1 MSKYI
6 VFDRDGTLIKHIPYL
21 SNPSQVKLFGDT
33 IKSINLLR
41 ENGVKLFL
49 HTNQSGVSRNFFKI
63 EDAISCNNKLIE
75 LLGMGENIFEKICIA
90 EDYPAKED
98 SYRKPSPKFGLEIIK
113 KYKIDKQN
121 LIYVG
126 DSLSD
131 LETALN
137 IGCKC
142 FGVNT
147 GLVDLKSSN
156 ANKIRFDISE
166 NLYEVANKIL
176 KNKWNQL

>member
-98 SYRKPSPKFGLEIIK
+98 SYRKPSPKFGLEIIE
-113 KYKIDKQN
+113 KYKINKQN
-121 LIYVG
+121 LFYVG
-126 DSLSD
+126 DSTSD

-147 GLVDLKSSN
+147 GLIDLKSSEE
-156 ANKIRFDISE
+156 NKIRFDISE
-166 NLYEVANKIL
+166 NLYEVVNKIL
-176 KNKWNQL
+176 KN

>member
-98 SYRKPSPKFGLEIIK
+98 SYRKPSPKFGLEIIE
-113 KYKIDKQN
+113 KYKINNQD
-121 LIYVG
+121 LFYVG
-126 DSLSD
+126 DSTSD

-156 ANKIRFDISE
+156 ENKIRFDISE
-166 NLYEVANKIL
+166 NLYEVVNKIL
-176 KNKWNQL
+176 KN

>member
-1 MSKYI
+1 MHLKYV

-21 SNPSQVKLFGDT
+21 YNPSQVELFGDT
-33 IKSINLLR
+33 IKSINLLI
-41 ENGVKLFL
+41 ENRVKLFL
-49 HTNQSGVSRNFFKI
+49 HTNQSGISRKYFKI

-75 LLGMGENIFEKICIA
+75 LLGMGENIFEEICIA
-90 EDYPAKED
+90 EDYPPRKD
-98 SYRKPSPKFGLEIIK
+98 TYRKPSPKFGLEIID
-113 KYKIDKQN
+113 KYNINKNN
-121 LIYVG
+121 LFYVG
-126 DSLSD
+126 DSTSD

-156 ANKIRFDISE
+156 ENKIRFDISE
-166 NLYEVANKIL
+166 NLFEVVNKIIE
-176 KNKWNQL
+176 N

>member
-90 EDYPAKED
+90 EDYPAKEE
-98 SYRKPSPKFGLEIIK
+98 SYRKPSPKFGLEIIE
-113 KYKIDKQN
+113 KYKINKQN
-121 LIYVG
+121 LFYVG
-126 DSLSD
+126 DSTSD

-147 GLVDLKSSN
+147 GLIDLKSSEE
-156 ANKIRFDISE
+156 NKIRFDISE
-166 NLYEVANKIL
+166 NLYEVVNKIL
-176 KNKWNQL
+176 KN

>member
-98 SYRKPSPKFGLEIIK
+98 SYRKPSPKFGLEIIE
-113 KYKIDKQN
+113 KYKINKQD
-121 LIYVG
+121 LFYVG
-126 DSLSD
+126 DSTSD

-147 GLVDLKSSN
+147 GLVDLKPPN
-156 ANKIRFDISE
+156 ENKIRFDISE
-166 NLYEVANKIL
+166 NLYELVNKIL
-176 KNKWNQL
+176 KN

>member
-63 EDAISCNNKLIE
+63 EDVISCNNKLIKMIG
-75 LLGMGENIFEKICIA
+75 LGKNIFEEICIA
-90 EDYPAKED
+90 EDYPSKND

-113 KYKIDKQN
+113 KYNIQKDK
-121 LIYVG
+121 LFYVG
-126 DSLSD
+126 DSYSD
-131 LETALN
+131 LETAVN
-137 IGCKC
+137 VGCKC

-147 GLVDLKSSN
+147 GLKDLIID
-156 ANKIRFDISE
+156 NKMKRKFDILD
-166 NLYEVANKIL
+166 NLLDVVNNIL
-176 KNKWNQL
+176 KN

>member
-41 ENGVKLFL
+41 ENGFKLFL
-49 HTNQSGVSRNFFKI
+49 HTNQSGISRKYFKI
-63 EDAISCNNKLIE
+63 EAAISCNNKLIE

-98 SYRKPSPKFGLEIIK
+98 SYRKPSPKFGLEIIE
-113 KYKIDKQN
+113 KYKINKQD
-121 LIYVG
+121 LFYVG
-126 DSLSD
+126 DSTSD

-156 ANKIRFDISE
+156 ENKIRFDISE
-166 NLYEVANKIL
+166 NLYEVVNKIL
-176 KNKWNQL
+176 KN

>member
-21 SNPSQVKLFGDT
+21 FEPNKVELLPSVKESLKLLKSNGFNFL
-33 IKSINLLR
+33 
-41 ENGVKLFL
+41 L
-49 HTNQSGVSRNFFKI
+49 HTNQSGISRNFFKI
-63 EDAISCNNKLIE
+63 EDVVSCNNKLIE
-75 LLGMGENIFEKICIA
+75 LLGLGKKIFIEICIA
-90 EDYPAKED
+90 QDYPAKED

-156 ANKIRFDISE
+156 ENKIRFDISE

-176 KNKWNQL
+176 KN

>member
-1 MSKYI
+1 MTKYI

-21 SNPSQVKLFGDT
+21 FEPNKVELLPTVKESLELLKSNGF
-33 IKSINLLR
+33 
-41 ENGVKLFL
+41 KLFL
-49 HTNQSGVSRNFFKI
+49 HTNQSGISRKYFKI
-63 EDAISCNNKLIE
+63 EAAISCNNKLIE

-98 SYRKPSPKFGLEIIK
+98 SYRKPSPKFGLEIIE
-113 KYKIDKQN
+113 KYKINKQD
-121 LIYVG
+121 LFYVG
-126 DSLSD
+126 DSTSD

-156 ANKIRFDISE
+156 ENKIRFDISE
-166 NLYEVANKIL
+166 NLYEVVNKIL
-176 KNKWNQL
+176 KN

>member
-121 LIYVG
+121 LFYVG
-126 DSLSD
+126 DSTSD

-156 ANKIRFDISE
+156 QNKTRFDISE
-166 NLYEVANKIL
+166 NLYELANKIL
-176 KNKWNQL
+176 KN

>member
-1 MSKYI
+1 MLQKQ
-6 VFDRDGTLIKHIPYL
+6 
-21 SNPSQVKLFGDT
+21 NLFV
-33 IKSINLLR
+33 
-41 ENGVKLFL
+41 E
-49 HTNQSGVSRNFFKI
+49 
-63 EDAISCNNKLIE
+63 
-75 LLGMGENIFEKICIA
+75 ICIA
-90 EDYPAKED
+90 QDYPAKED

-121 LIYVG
+121 LFYVG
-126 DSLSD
+126 DSTSD

-156 ANKIRFDISE
+156 ENKIRFDISE
-166 NLYEVANKIL
+166 NLYEVANKII
-176 KNKWNQL
+176 KN